1 MNELTNKQIRMACLF
16 KAVEVLGPNRF
27 RFTASKEVTEP
38 FLAAA
43 QQFYDFVTADD
54 ENADPKSA
62 QCQPDP
68 DFDLPSMESII
79 NTYCKCYGIDPKR
92 VFDRLSRKV

>member
-1 MNELTNKQIRMACLF
+1 MNELSDKQIRMACLF

-27 RFTASKEVTEP
+27 RFTAAKEVTGP
-38 FLAAA
+38 FLEAA
-43 QQFYDFVTADD
+43 QQFYDFVTAD
-54 ENADPKSA
+54 EKAAPKSA

-92 VFDRLSRKV
+92 VFR